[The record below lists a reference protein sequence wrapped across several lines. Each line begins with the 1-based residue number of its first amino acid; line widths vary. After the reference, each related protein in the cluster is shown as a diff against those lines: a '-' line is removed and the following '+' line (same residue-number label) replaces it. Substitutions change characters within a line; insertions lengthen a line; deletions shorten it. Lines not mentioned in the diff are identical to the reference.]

1 MSKEID
7 QENGTKQPG
16 FATISTRKIS
26 DHSMKRTY
34 FPGITDIVVVTDPA
48 EIRTIS
54 NDSRFDR
61 DFIGRGPV
69 RNVQLLRKILRIFSL
84 NGRLFAIILP
94 RTNPSRAA
102 AQEELRLRL
111 NVKADEVKHGPSEL
125 EPLDEWVRGTGNE
138 QKIDLLVQQSIG
150 RLFVG
155 TFTATEESLA
165 AGHMVLEAASSSNVL
180 KMLAWRISGRLERA
194 KTLLPSMVNGDLVG
208 VLAMSTARQLIV
220 DGLHKMRQLAA
231 DPALRSSITKD
242 AAADQCLIAPT
253 NVVRQAK
260 TSGEVSGCPFRKC
273 SLFILEMGSA
283 SKRAANVTSS
293 FSVRVGGTV
302 PPKSGCVRGGVMLP
316 NHAPLGSN
324 PAGDFSLSRPRKYSP
339 RKRRGISR
347 FCQLPFDIQVAPRFT
362 RTRPVKKLSSDS
374 EIFG

>member
-7 QENGTKQPG
+7 HEIGIQQLGVE
-16 FATISTRKIS
+16 AISAHRMS

-34 FPGITDIVVVTDPA
+34 FPGVTDIVVVTDPA

-61 DFIGRGPV
+61 DFMGRGPV
-69 RNVQLLRKILRIFSL
+69 RNVQLLRKILRVFSL

-94 RTNPSRAA
+94 RTDPSRAA

-111 NVKADEVKHGPSEL
+111 NLKADEVKHGPAEF
-125 EPLDEWVRGTGNE
+125 EPLAEWVRGIGTE
-138 QKIDLLVQQSIG
+138 KKIDLLVQQSIG

-165 AGHMVLEAASSSNVL
+165 AGHMVLEASSSSNVL

-194 KTLLPSMVNGDLVG
+194 KTLLASMVNGDLVG

-231 DPALRSSITKD
+231 DPALRSSITTD
-242 AAADQCLIAPT
+242 AAADQCLIAPDT
-253 NVVRQAK
+253 VVRQAK
-260 TSGEVSGCPFRKC
+260 TSGEVSGCPFKRG
-273 SLFILEMGSA
+273 SLFILGLGSA
-283 SKRAANVTSS
+283 SQGAANRDLVFLSQS
-293 FSVRVGGTV
+293 WSHC
-302 PPKSGCVRGGVMLP
+302 PAEKWVRGLLEGVW
-316 NHAPLGSN
+316 
-324 PAGDFSLSRPRKYSP
+324 
-339 RKRRGISR
+339 
-347 FCQLPFDIQVAPRFT
+347 T
-362 RTRPVKKLSSDS
+362 RVSATLHES
-374 EIFG
+374 